1 MRDTYHARSDKDLET
16 GHPERGP
23 IRAMNAGPARVV
35 RAGFRRPRGARLG
48 TLTAIAVTA
57 LVAAGCGSSPS
68 SDQASASKPLML
80 AGPNTN
86 IMIAIPDGW
95 HQVIDST
102 NPAIP
107 EMVAPT
113 TCLGS
118 GEVSCATGLARIAT
132 LTAPSAQAAEATVEH
147 VVTAT
152 PGVKVG
158 QSLSQGPGKVGH
170 HDGYL
175 HRFTY
180 SNPSA
185 NLTCEIAAVPTGPSK
200 PDAQGNREFSVV
212 LAWVSDKLTAP
223 KPAAIDQIVGSAVT
237 AGGQPTG

>member
-1 MRDTYHARSDKDLET
+1 MRDSYHARSDKNLEC
-16 GHPERGP
+16 GRPGREA
-23 IRAMNAGPARVV
+23 IRIMAAGPARVV
-35 RAGFRRPRGARLG
+35 RAGFRRPWGPRFSTFGV
-48 TLTAIAVTA
+48 IAVTA
-57 LVAAGCGSSPS
+57 LVVSGCGDSPA
-68 SDQASASKPLML
+68 SDQAQASGPLML

-86 IMIAIPDGW
+86 ILVAIPNGW
-95 HQVIDST
+95 HQVIDSA

-132 LTAPSAQAAEATVEH
+132 LTASSAQAAEATVEQ

-175 HRFTY
+175 HRFTF

-185 NLTCEIAAVPTGPSK
+185 NLTCEIGAVPSGPAK

-212 LAWVSDKLTAP
+212 LAWVSDKPTAP
-223 KPAAIDQIVGSAVT
+223 KPEAIDQIVGSALII
-237 AGGQPTG
+237 GGG

>member
-1 MRDTYHARSDKDLET
+1 MSDIDHARSDEGLES
-16 GHPERGP
+16 GHPERGAV
-23 IRAMNAGPARVV
+23 RAMAARPAPVV
-35 RAGFRRPRGARLG
+35 RAGFRRPRGAQLG
-48 TLTAIAVTA
+48 TLAAIAVTA
-57 LVAAGCGSSPS
+57 LLASGCGNSAP
-68 SDQASASKPLML
+68 SDQAQASKALML

-86 IMIAIPDGW
+86 ILVAIPNDW
-95 HQVIDST
+95 HQVIDSS

-132 LTAPSAQAAEATVEH
+132 LTAASAQAAEATVEQ
-147 VVTAT
+147 VVTSTA
-152 PGVKVG
+152 GVKVG
-158 QSLSQGPGKVGH
+158 QSLSQGPGKVGR

-180 SNPSA
+180 SNASA
-185 NLTCEIAAVPTGPSK
+185 NLTCEIAAVPSGPSK

-212 LAWVSDKLTAP
+212 LAWVSDQPTAP
-223 KPAAIDQIVGSAVT
+223 KPEAIDQIIGSALIV
-237 AGGQPTG
+237 GGE